1 MNYNF
6 IAKIELFKNVPI
18 SEIKIILNCLQPKIK
33 TYKKGEYIYRIGN
46 KINQIGIIL
55 SGSVNIERDEFL
67 GNHNI
72 IENIQQGNVFAE
84 TYACTPENSLMINV
98 VSAELSEILFL
109 NAEEILKPCS
119 KNCEFHNKIIKN
131 LLTVTSKKNLNLTR
145 KINILTQR
153 TIRDKILSYL
163 SFQSIEHN
171 NLEFEIPFNRQQ
183 LADYLCADRSAVSAE
198 LSKMQKDNIIIYKKN
213 KFYLKKH

>member
-55 SGSVNIERDEFL
+55 SGSVNIEKDEFL

-109 NAEEILKPCS
+109 NAEEILNPCS

-153 TIRDKILSYL
+153 TIRDKG
-163 SFQSIEHN
+163 
-171 NLEFEIPFNRQQ
+171 
-183 LADYLCADRSAVSAE
+183 LCC
-198 LSKMQKDNIIIYKKN
+198 N
-213 KFYLKKH
+213 